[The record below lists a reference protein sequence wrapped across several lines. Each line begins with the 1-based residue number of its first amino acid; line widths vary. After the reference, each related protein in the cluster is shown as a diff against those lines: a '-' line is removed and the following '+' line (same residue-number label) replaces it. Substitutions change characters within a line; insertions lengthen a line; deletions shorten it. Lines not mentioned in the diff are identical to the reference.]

1 GRHPHR
7 RTRPRRRGRGRLG
20 EPPVRPVLADGQPL
34 SADGLRSAG
43 TAGTNGADSTD
54 GTESTD
60 DTAIT
65 AIVAIPQC
73 HFDCPPDPVPTRSSP
88 VSHIRHTVLTAV
100 NESARRLP
108 VNLD

>member
-1 GRHPHR
+1 
-7 RTRPRRRGRGRLG
+7 RRGRGRLG
-20 EPPVRPVLADGQPL
+20 EPPVRPVLADGQTL
-34 SADGLRSAG
+34 SADGRRSAG
-43 TAGTNGADSTD
+43 TAGTDGTD

-60 DTAIT
+60 GTAIT

-73 HFDCPPDPVPTRSSP
+73 HFDCPPDPGPTRSSP

-108 VNLD
+108 VNRD